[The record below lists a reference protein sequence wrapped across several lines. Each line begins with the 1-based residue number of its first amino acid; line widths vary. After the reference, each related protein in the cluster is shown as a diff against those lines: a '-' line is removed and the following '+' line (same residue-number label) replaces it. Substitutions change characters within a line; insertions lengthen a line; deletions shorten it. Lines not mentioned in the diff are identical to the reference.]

1 MVSYCSFGKHRGK
14 HFTQVPWDYIK
25 WARKEVYAKGA
36 IGPLRGFVLTYDQW
50 YQNEYEPILTFG
62 QYKGKLVRDID
73 GSYYRWCKEQED
85 PSPGML
91 RFIDDYRM
99 YRRRHGDE
107 LEENDDAPNEDHAVE
122 EEEEEDDDD
131 FPNINR
137 GKKRR
142 SSSPA
147 SSLSISNRSS
157 CSSAKLRRLR
167 TIDSAIERLLRAAE
181 YEEAKENDEDEDEAS
196 LDLSRFF
203 PTAAAEDLQNNDDGP
218 DDA

>member
-107 LEENDDAPNEDHAVE
+107 LEENDDAPNEHHAV

>member
-1 MVSYCSFGKHRGK
+1 MVRYCSFGKHRGK

-122 EEEEEDDDD
+122 EEEEDDDD